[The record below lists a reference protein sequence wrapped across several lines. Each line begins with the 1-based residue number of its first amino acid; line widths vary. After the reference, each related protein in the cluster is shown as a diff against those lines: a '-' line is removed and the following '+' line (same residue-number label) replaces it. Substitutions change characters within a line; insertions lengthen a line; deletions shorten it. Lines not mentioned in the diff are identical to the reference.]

1 MDPDAWYLSVDGGQ
15 TWYRI
20 TGDKGEQGDEGDKGD
35 KGDSMFADDPKL
47 SDDGT
52 HWTFYLDGGTSFDV
66 PAYQPLTIGDGSGM
80 ITLTATTQEITLTY
94 PTGTEATDY
103 RALVAQITPEGEG
116 GTYTDIATR
125 ADDADGWSVEA
136 KFNSDNTAT
145 LAITAGT
152 SSNALLRVTLVKND
166 GSELAASCIVS
177 WQGYTIDA
185 ETSTYTVYTPQGLLA
200 WAKNSYEYNCTLA
213 ADIDMSGQ
221 TWPEIMTSY
230 SRTFDGAGHIIS
242 NLKVTGV
249 SPVGF
254 IPDLDGGTVKNLLL
268 VNATSNGEYTIGGI
282 TGQIFEGTVIA
293 CAVSRCTVRGKDRP
307 IGGIAGVN
315 DDTVTACYA
324 ASCTVEVENEGRY
337 GGHIAGSTFGSINA
351 CYYDGDGDGIERG
364 DGDVTQITDDNDWQ
378 AAAQDMNSQLAGNDY
393 IWEVNPDEEA
403 RATLP
408 LVLVPNP
415 DVQ

>member
-1 MDPDAWYLSVDGGQ
+1 
-15 TWYRI
+15 
-20 TGDKGEQGDEGDKGD
+20 
-35 KGDSMFADDPKL
+35 
-47 SDDGT
+47 
-52 HWTFYLDGGTSFDV
+52 
-66 PAYQPLTIGDGSGM
+66 M

-337 GGHIAGSTFGSINA
+337 A
-351 CYYDGDGDGIERG
+351 
-364 DGDVTQITDDNDWQ
+364 VT
-378 AAAQDMNSQLAGNDY
+378 
-393 IWEVNPDEEA
+393 
-403 RATLP
+403 
-408 LVLVPNP
+408 
-415 DVQ
+415 